1 MKTFNISL
9 LGLPLLLFSTLAFT
23 ASEHLEEGHDGDHE
37 ASGVTHE
44 ERGEHGSVGER
55 VMAMQDTH
63 TIKVTLND
71 QMKILFNEELSEIES
86 GSVIQFAV
94 SNEGRIPHEFSIS
107 SLEEQE
113 EHAEM
118 MRKMPNM
125 VHDDKDGNT
134 LTVQPGAIETITW
147 RFEGD
152 EMVVFACNIPGHFD
166 AGMFKKIELK

>member
-9 LGLPLLLFSTLAFT
+9 LGLPLLLVSTMAFT
-23 ASEHLEEGHDGDHE
+23 ASEHLEEGHDVDHD
-37 ASGVTHE
+37 ASEVTHDDS
-44 ERGEHGSVGER
+44 GDHGSVGER

-63 TIKVTLND
+63 TIQVTLND
-71 QMKILFNEELSEIES
+71 QMKILFNEELSGIES
-86 GSVIQFAV
+86 GSVIRFVV
-94 SNEGRIPHEFSIS
+94 SNEGRIAHEFSIS

-125 VHDDKDGNT
+125 VHDDEDGNT
-134 LTVQPGAIETITW
+134 LTVQPGTSETLTW

-166 AGMFKKIELK
+166 AGMFKKVALK